1 MKHLACFRFAFLD
14 LIYKSKNTIRTS
26 LCFFLLQ
33 IMVIIWLLI
42 SSVLP
47 RTQANHEKQSVAYKY
62 LVSNVYVNNTGSYNE
77 NSEGISLY
85 KYLQSKDYI
94 CAHNPMFCSIDL
106 IRYAKQENRWRFV
119 NCDWL
124 TLTISNNN
132 IEMSY
137 GVSDSK
143 NLEFNVSACG
153 NQFFYSES
161 EYSNYISSNID
172 SYEDAMICGEPTL
185 SEKEIIIPDKI
196 MRLFVNDESQWR
208 DMLGKSITIKCKNA
222 VLIENYTLKGV
233 YDHRFYISDSTDSK
247 MNDSNLY
254 LPVYIRCDSRDLD
267 KYGIKRFDYVLY
279 CKEGTNYIDI
289 CNDVFGAGY
298 INTMPS
304 DEGSLSVYAEM
315 FIAKAEI
322 VTNDLIMS
330 MGSVISVAIILYL
343 ATMIYIEKKTK
354 SESIGIL
361 KAIGIENKNIILISC
376 FQQIIL
382 SCIAVL
388 PSCIFT
394 ILAVRF
400 LNSILDS
407 SIGLG
412 LDVSIS
418 DYVIS
423 SVIGVLFTVFAGIL
437 LYLPVVFSYLR
448 HSPAKLLN
456 ES

>member
-33 IMVIIWLLI
+33 TMVIIWLLI

-47 RTQANHEKQSVAYKY
+47 RTQANQEKRSAACKY
-62 LVSNVYVNNTGSYNE
+62 LVSSVHVNNTGSYNE
-77 NSEGISLY
+77 KSEGISLY

-94 CAHNPMFCSIDL
+94 CVHNPMFCSIDL
-106 IRYAKQENRWRFV
+106 IRFAKQEDRWRFV

-124 TLTISNNN
+124 TLTVSDD
-132 IEMSY
+132 EKELSY
-137 GVSDSK
+137 EVSDSN
-143 NLEFNVSACG
+143 NLEFNVTACG

-161 EYSNYISSNID
+161 EYSNYTANITD
-172 SYEDAMICGEPTL
+172 SFEDAMICGEPTL
-185 SEKEIIIPDKI
+185 SEKEILIPDKI
-196 MRLFVNDESQWR
+196 MRLFVNDESRWR
-208 DMLGKSITIKCKNA
+208 DMLGKCITIKCKNA

-233 YDHRFYISDSTDSK
+233 YDHRFYISDYTDSM

-254 LPVYIRCDSRDLD
+254 LPVYIRCDSRDLE
-267 KYGIKRFDYVLY
+267 KYDIKHFDYVLY

-289 CNDVFGAGY
+289 CNDVLGAGY
-298 INTMPS
+298 LNTMPS
-304 DEGSLSVYAEM
+304 DEGALSVYAEM

-322 VTNDLIMS
+322 VTNDLILS

-361 KAIGIENKNIILISC
+361 KAIGIENKNIMLISC
-376 FQQIIL
+376 VQQFIL
-382 SCIAVL
+382 SCFAVL
-388 PSCIFT
+388 PSCVIS

-400 LNSILDS
+400 LNGLLES
-407 SIGLG
+407 SVGLG
-412 LDVSIS
+412 LDVTIADFVKSS
-418 DYVIS
+418 DVGI
-423 SVIGVLFTVFAGIL
+423 IFTVLAGML
-437 LYLPVVFSYLR
+437 LYLPAVFSYLR

-456 ES
+456 GS